1 MTLGQYAGV
10 WLNLV
15 TIGIARASW
24 TNNTNKTMGR
34 GGAGFAFAWFFPNF
48 AAYGVASRMNQVL
61 ASKGSHMTVSP
72 LACFFLYGWPF
83 FGTKKR
89 LRTGVK
95 LVNDSFRVGQHAVT
109 QTPQQPQPPVVG
121 GPV

>member
-1 MTLGQYAGV
+1 MTLGMYPGF

-24 TNNTNKTMGR
+24 TASTNKTMQR
-34 GGAGFAFAWFFPNF
+34 GGAGFWFAWFFPPW
-48 AAYGVASRMNQVL
+48 AAYGVANRMTQVL
-61 ASKGSHMTVSP
+61 ASKGSHMSVSP

-83 FGTKKR
+83 IGTKKR

-95 LVNDSFRVGQHAVT
+95 LVNDSFRVGTHAVG
-109 QTPQQPQPPVVG
+109 QQPPVQPPYVG
-121 GPV
+121 GPA